1 MNYCYVFLC
10 FFFCLF
16 ILSWTQTQVKAAD
29 HNNGIYIVYTGA
41 ASQSSQHDLLLSSL
55 TIREEERVIHRYRN
69 GFSGF
74 AARLSEEEAK
84 SIAERPGV
92 VSVFPDLI
100 LKLQTTRSWDFISQM
115 DRQTKGLNPISN
127 PSSHGADTIIGIFDS
142 GIWPESKSFDDK
154 GMGPIPSRWKG
165 TCVAGH
171 DFKPSNCNRKLIGA
185 RYYTNS
191 SSIKSRSARDQD
203 GHGTHVAA
211 IAAGNSVQ
219 GASYNGLGLGT
230 ARGGAPNSR
239 IAVYR
244 VCDEYSC
251 GGSDLLKA
259 FDDAIADGVDIISL
273 SIGSAIRKALFSID
287 PIAIGAFHAM
297 ENGILVVCSAGNDG
311 AEERESVINVAP
323 WILTVG
329 ATTIDRDFETNVL
342 LGGNKVIKG
351 GSIISANLQ
360 SSPVYP
366 LISGTLAMN
375 KTYDSEGSASNCEA
389 DALDENKVKGKIVVC
404 QNYDKDE
411 SNPHAKLGGIK
422 KLGGIGM
429 ILIDAMERDVPSN
442 YDFPMT
448 AVYSIDAEKIFS
460 YINSTRNPVATILPT
475 KTVPRKLPSP
485 SVALFSGTGPTYTF
499 INIIKPD
506 IVAPGVS
513 ILSAWPGNNTEKG
526 RTSHFHILSGTS
538 MACPHVSAIA
548 ALVKSRN
555 PNWSPSAIKSSIMTT
570 AIQTNNKKGPI
581 LHDDNEPA
589 TPFQFGAGQV
599 SGSGPLSPGLVYDM
613 EITDYLEFLCNYGY
627 NISTIKLISSSIPK
641 TFSCPANPNIYRV
654 SNMNYPTILVSSD
667 NLVNQTIKVRRTVT
681 NVGEAESV
689 YTAIVETPKELEVKV
704 TPKVLRFNKSKKKL
718 RYTLECKSNMPS
730 SRLLGAIT
738 WTNGKYN
745 VRSPIVM
752 Y

>member
-10 FFFCLF
+10 LFFCLF
-16 ILSWTQTQVKAAD
+16 ILSWTQSQVKAAD

-55 TIREEERVIHRYRN
+55 TTREEERVIHRYRN

-92 VSVFPDLI
+92 VSVFPDPI

-127 PSSHGADTIIGIFDS
+127 SSSHGADTIIGIFDS

-211 IAAGNSVQ
+211 IAAGNPVQ
-219 GASYNGLGLGT
+219 GASYNGL
-230 ARGGAPNSR
+230 
-239 IAVYR
+239 VYR

-259 FDDAIADGVDIISL
+259 FDDAIADGVDTISL

-297 ENGILVVCSAGNDG
+297 EM
-311 AEERESVINVAP
+311 
-323 WILTVG
+323 
-329 ATTIDRDFETNVL
+329 
-342 LGGNKVIKG
+342 G
-351 GSIISANLQ
+351 GSIISSNLQ
-360 SSPVYP
+360 TSPVYP
-366 LISGTLAMN
+366 LISGLLAMN
-375 KTYDSEGSASNCEA
+375 KSTQFEGSARICEEG
-389 DALDENKVKGKIVVC
+389 ALDENKVKGKIVVC
-404 QNYDKDE
+404 ENFAPEESSPPSKLDE
-411 SNPHAKLGGIK
+411 IK

-429 ILIDAMERDVPSN
+429 ILVDALEKDVPSY
-442 YDFPMT
+442 YDFPVT
-448 AVYSIDAEKIFS
+448 AIYGTDAEIIFS

-475 KTVPRKLPSP
+475 KTVPRELPSP
-485 SVALFSGTGPTYTF
+485 SVALFSGTGPPYTF

-555 PNWSPSAIKSSIMTT
+555 PTWSPSAIKSSIMTT

-581 LHDDNEPA
+581 LHNDIVPA
-589 TPFQFGAGQV
+589 TPFEFGAGHV

-613 EITDYLEFLCNYGY
+613 EITDYLQFLCNYGY
-627 NISTIKLISSSIPK
+627 NISTIKLISSSIPNI
-641 TFSCPANPNIYRV
+641 FCLSCPANPIF
-654 SNMNYPTILVSSD
+654 IGD

-718 RYTLECKSNMPS
+718 SYTLECKSNMPNTR
-730 SRLLGAIT
+730 RLFGSIT